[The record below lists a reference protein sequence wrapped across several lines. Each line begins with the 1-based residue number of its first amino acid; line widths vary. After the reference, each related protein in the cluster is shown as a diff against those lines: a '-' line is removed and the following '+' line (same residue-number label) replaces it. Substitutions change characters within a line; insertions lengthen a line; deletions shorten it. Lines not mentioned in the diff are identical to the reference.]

1 MRIPNGY
8 NGLYMSSRKTL
19 RTGTL
24 TAAATPAHSFWN
36 LAATNASARN
46 EYGSQRES
54 EQNQSFLESARGA
67 ALWIESA
74 VQKLDERGVYWLP
87 QIDHAEKAA
96 TESTPNA
103 VCSASVATVLF
114 LIQLASATGEARYL
128 RTASLGAD
136 YLVATWRQLIDEP
149 SKGLFS
155 KKSPNLSLYGGL
167 AGVAFV
173 LNETGKATGKEK
185 YSEAARTATDNIVR
199 AAKAVGSG
207 LAWSEAPGIA
217 GDSSIVLYL
226 LYAAQ
231 EFESAL
237 YSITAER
244 AGDHILEIAT
254 NERHGGFSWRGFPAF
269 PGLPQ
274 DAYLPAFEDG
284 TAGIVY
290 VFARLY
296 SETNKARFLFAANQ
310 GATHLQNVATHSSKA
325 ELITHPLSDLPD
337 LHYAGYCHGPA
348 GTARAF
354 FELYKITSE
363 PDYQIWAERLAQRGL
378 QNNVPG
384 NQTPSDWNVLCQC
397 CGSPAVIDLFVEMWA
412 FTQRLDYLATAQ
424 RAAGQLVNHETN
436 LDGKGTRKVQRW
448 ARVDPRGVSTKTDYF
463 VDASVVGSA
472 LLRLHLAVQGEYSSV
487 RFPDNRM
494 VKVR

>member
-24 TAAATPAHSFWN
+24 TAAETPAHSFWN

-155 KKSPNLSLYGGL
+155 KKSPNL
-167 AGVAFV
+167 
-173 LNETGKATGKEK
+173 
-185 YSEAARTATDNIVR
+185 
-199 AAKAVGSG
+199 
-207 LAWSEAPGIA
+207 
-217 GDSSIVLYL
+217 
-226 LYAAQ
+226 
-231 EFESAL
+231 
-237 YSITAER
+237 
-244 AGDHILEIAT
+244 
-254 NERHGGFSWRGFPAF
+254 
-269 PGLPQ
+269 
-274 DAYLPAFEDG
+274 
-284 TAGIVY
+284 
-290 VFARLY
+290 
-296 SETNKARFLFAANQ
+296 
-310 GATHLQNVATHSSKA
+310 
-325 ELITHPLSDLPD
+325 
-337 LHYAGYCHGPA
+337 
-348 GTARAF
+348 
-354 FELYKITSE
+354 
-363 PDYQIWAERLAQRGL
+363 
-378 QNNVPG
+378 
-384 NQTPSDWNVLCQC
+384 
-397 CGSPAVIDLFVEMWA
+397 
-412 FTQRLDYLATAQ
+412 
-424 RAAGQLVNHETN
+424 
-436 LDGKGTRKVQRW
+436 
-448 ARVDPRGVSTKTDYF
+448 
-463 VDASVVGSA
+463 
-472 LLRLHLAVQGEYSSV
+472 
-487 RFPDNRM
+487 
-494 VKVR
+494 